1 MRYLLPG
8 VVFLLMVSV
17 GLSLKP
23 HVVITH
29 WKRLSL
35 VMWLRLVTATFLI
48 PPATALLI
56 ASLLH
61 LTRAELVGLFMVGV
75 APGAPLLTRNM
86 ARRGFDMHLAASY
99 QVWAALMIPIMVPIV
114 VLAAATLYGKTWWIS
129 PVSILEQVIYKQLLP
144 LSVGMGIAWLLPQL
158 AQRLQPV
165 MNTLGNLLFT
175 AIVALVLY
183 KMGPALKGVTPL
195 VPLASL
201 LLAVGSMGAILLVR
215 TKDAIIQ
222 QTFTI
227 CNANRHVG
235 LALLL
240 SNQYVQTRQ
249 SLPVVACYAVLV
261 PFIVIAY
268 AKYRTRQRPAAIAPL

>member
-1 MRYLLPG
+1 MRYLLSG

-23 HVVITH
+23 AMVSAH

-48 PPATALLI
+48 PPATALLV
-56 ASLLH
+56 ANLFH
-61 LTRAELVGLFMVGV
+61 LTRGELVGLFMVGA

-86 ARRGFDMHLAASY
+86 ARRGFDMHLAASS
-99 QVWAALMIPIMVPIV
+99 QVWAALMIPIMAPIV

-129 PVSILEQVIYKQLLP
+129 PLSILEQVIYKQLLP
-144 LSVGMGIAWLLPQL
+144 LAVGMGIAWLIPQL
-158 AQRLQPV
+158 AQRIQPV
-165 MNTLGNLLFT
+165 MNALGNLLFT
-175 AIVALVLY
+175 AIVAIVLY
-183 KMGPALKGVTPL
+183 KMGPALRAVTPF
-195 VPLASL
+195 VPLAAL
-201 LLAVGSMGAILLVR
+201 LLAAGSMGAIRLVETNDLL
-215 TKDAIIQ
+215 TQ
-222 QTFTI
+222 QTFAI

-249 SLPVVACYAVLV
+249 ALPVIACYAVMV

-268 AKYRTRQRPAAIAPL
+268 AKYRQYF